1 MVDFKETVLASV
13 DVNSNIAPAGDS
25 IWARHGVE
33 GIHPGVVPNT
43 IFVSQVQII
52 ERTYTDDGMK
62 IVEGLIF
69 HPEYEGWEVYTD
81 SSFVNDVMKAA
92 KLDDKFS
99 ATFSEQG
106 MQYINACH
114 LDVEV
119 L

>member
-13 DVNSNIAPAGDS
+13 DVNKNIAPAGDS
-25 IWARHGVE
+25 IWARDGV
-33 GIHPGVVPNT
+33 VVPNT
-43 IFVSQVQII
+43 IFVSQVQVI
-52 ERTYTDDGMK
+52 EREYLDDGMK

-81 SSFVNDVMKAA
+81 SKFCENVAKAA
-92 KLDDKFS
+92 GLTDFVKYFD
-99 ATFSEQG
+99 FSEQG
-106 MQYINACH
+106 MQYTNCCH

>member
-25 IWARHGVE
+25 IWARDGV
-33 GIHPGVVPNT
+33 VVPNT

-69 HPEYEGWEVYTD
+69 HPEYEGWEVYSDTK
-81 SSFVNDVMKAA
+81 FCENVAKAA
-92 KLDDKFS
+92 GLTDFVKYFD
-99 ATFSEQG
+99 FSEQG
-106 MQYINACH
+106 MQYTNACH

-119 L
+119 A

>member
-25 IWARHGVE
+25 IWARDGV
-33 GIHPGVVPNT
+33 VVPNT
-43 IFVSQVQII
+43 IFVSKVQVI
-52 ERTYTDDGMK
+52 EREYLDDGMK

-81 SSFVNDVMKAA
+81 SKFCENVAKAAGLTDFVNYFD
-92 KLDDKFS
+92 
-99 ATFSEQG
+99 FSEQG
-106 MQYINACH
+106 MQYTNCCH

>member
-25 IWARHGVE
+25 IWARDGV
-33 GIHPGVVPNT
+33 VVPNT
-43 IFVSQVQII
+43 IFVSKDQVI
-52 ERTYTDDGMK
+52 EREYLDDGMK

-81 SSFVNDVMKAA
+81 SSFVNDVFEAA
-92 KLDDKFS
+92 GLNDKFS

-106 MQYINACH
+106 MQYTNCCH

>member
-13 DVNSNIAPAGDS
+13 DVNKNIAPAGDS
-25 IWARHGVE
+25 IWARDGV
-33 GIHPGVVPNT
+33 VVPNT
-43 IFVSQVQII
+43 IFVSQVQVI
-52 ERTYTDDGMK
+52 EREYLDDGMK

-81 SSFVNDVMKAA
+81 SSFVNDVFEAA
-92 KLDDKFS
+92 GLNDKFS

-106 MQYINACH
+106 MQYTNACH